1 MNSRFLIVALLAS
14 VPATGHAQD
23 LPPGPGSEVLARA
36 CTVCHRLDL
45 VAGERHDAK
54 GWQAIV
60 EVMIN
65 NGAALT
71 PDEEGQVVAYL
82 AKTLPP

>member
-1 MNSRFLIVALLAS
+1 MHSRFLIVALLAS

-71 PDEEGQVVAYL
+71 PDEEAQVVAYL